1 MTHARVSFL
10 LNNAIVTEL
19 YRQGCGYSP
28 EGYWKVKY
36 KDTLLIELLL
46 FLNTSLPIVNL
57 RPILDVSSI
66 NHQDFL
72 PFHHQFN
79 MPLRSPADCSSE
91 PISLRILALPLHMEP
106 QPPLTRNWCWSCL
119 NDFACTSS
127 KDQKSDERILE
138 ACNKTHCVR
147 SNTFSPCDRCMRT
160 KSGSC
165 VEVGFP
171 IPWIVFHY

>member
-1 MTHARVSFL
+1 MTHTRVSFL
-10 LNNAIVTEL
+10 LNSAIVTEL

-28 EGYWKVKY
+28 EGYWTVKY
-36 KDTLLIELLL
+36 KDTLLIELDPFPQHL
-46 FLNTSLPIVNL
+46 TSHHQPSSN
-57 RPILDVSSI
+57 LDVSSI
-66 NHQDFL
+66 YHQDFL
-72 PFHHQFN
+72 LFRHQFN

-91 PISLRILALPLHMEP
+91 QIPQRILALPLHMEP

-127 KDQKSDERILE
+127 KDQKSDDRILE

-165 VEVGFP
+165 VEVSFFYP
-171 IPWIVFHY
+171 

>member
-1 MTHARVSFL
+1 
-10 LNNAIVTEL
+10 
-19 YRQGCGYSP
+19 
-28 EGYWKVKY
+28 
-36 KDTLLIELLL
+36 
-46 FLNTSLPIVNL
+46 
-57 RPILDVSSI
+57 
-66 NHQDFL
+66 
-72 PFHHQFN
+72 

-91 PISLRILALPLHMEP
+91 PISQRILALPLHMEP

-165 VEVGFP
+165 VEVSFSILDRLLLLTLGFNSLGP
-171 IPWIVFHY
+171 SGDVPSTSLTITSPGRSLIPVPMLNDWVEFEIMPQPSIPPTIPSKPASNA